1 MRIYANREENTVC
14 IYFRALF
21 GLAQEMLLIWLTAKQ
36 SKRQPKPPD
45 VVGTAALG
53 TF

>member
-21 GLAQEMLLIWLTAKQ
+21 GLIQETVLI
-36 SKRQPKPPD
+36 
-45 VVGTAALG
+45 
-53 TF
+53 